1 MNGDAFM
8 RYGDIAN
15 ELYGIAH
22 QITNLADTLSKIE
35 TATPAINGLNDT
47 KLANKLTLTVA
58 EASEMLS
65 ISKVTLYQLTHRDDF
80 PCIRIG
86 KKMLIPRDKLIEWIN
101 NHCKDDLG

>member
-1 MNGDAFM
+1 M

-15 ELYGIAH
+15 ELYSIAH

-35 TATPAINGLNDT
+35 AATPAISGPNDT
-47 KLANKLTLTVA
+47 KLANKLTLTVT
-58 EASEMLS
+58 EASEILS
-65 ISKVTLYQLTHRDDF
+65 ISKVTLYQLIHRDDF

-86 KKMLIPRDKLIEWIN
+86 KRVLIPRDKLIEWIN